1 MKQNDFRSFLKN
13 WLIQLLIFLL
23 IINLFNSIDYL
34 IRMQIYGIY
43 HTNPDGSPVTLWQ
56 RLMVHNFQ
64 TPDNL
69 YLLALT
75 ILAEVN
81 HHFIYNRFR
90 WFIFLAASILFSAMI
105 ILLFFLTRSPGPG
118 LNPFRGG
125 TVVAAYL
132 IGYSL
137 LRSFIK
143 HRLYRLQVRLNHSEN
158 ELQVLKQQM
167 HPHFLFNTLNYL
179 YGTALQEKA
188 HRTAEG
194 IEAMSAMLRHSIAGM
209 QEAYVTLESEIKFI
223 KQYIQLY
230 TVRLSQNDR
239 TQVRV
244 NIEGPDRPYNIA
256 PMLLIPLIENAF
268 KYGLLNESNAF
279 IDIHLTV
286 TEEILQLKVK
296 NSTGPETSSPPGTGS
311 GLALTAKRLEL
322 LYPKKYSL
330 RVIPGTDV
338 FEVLLDVKLS

>member
-1 MKQNDFRSFLKN
+1 MKQGDFQNFLKN
-13 WLIQLLIFLL
+13 WLIHLLIFLL
-23 IINLFNSIDYL
+23 VINLFDSVDYL
-34 IRMQIYGIY
+34 IRIQIYGTY
-43 HTNPDGSPVTLWQ
+43 HINPDGSPVTLWQ

-69 YLLALT
+69 YLIAFTL
-75 ILAEVN
+75 LAEVN

-90 WFIFLAASILFSAMI
+90 WFVFLAASILFSVMI
-105 ILLFFLTRSPGPG
+105 ILLFFLTRSPGSG

-137 LRSFIK
+137 LRSFVK

-179 YGTALQEKA
+179 YGTALQERA
-188 HRTAEG
+188 HQTAEG
-194 IEAMSAMLRHSIAGM
+194 IEAMSAMLRHSITGM
-209 QEAYVTLESEIKFI
+209 QEAVVSLASEIDFI
-223 KQYIQLY
+223 RQYIHLY
-230 TVRLSQNDR
+230 TVRLPLNEK
-239 TQVRV
+239 TQIRV

-268 KYGLLNESNAF
+268 KYGLQHEAGAF

-286 TEEILQLKVK
+286 TDQILQLSVK
-296 NSTGPETSSPPGTGS
+296 NSTGPETDNPPGTGS

-322 LYPKKYSL
+322 LYPKKHTL
-330 RVIPGTDV
+330 RVVPGTDV
-338 FEVLLDVKLS
+338 FEVLLYVKLS

>member
-1 MKQNDFRSFLKN
+1 MKQRDVRIFLKN
-13 WLIQLLIFLL
+13 WLIHLLIFLL
-23 IINLFNSIDYL
+23 VINLFDSIDYL
-34 IRMQIYGIY
+34 IRVQIYGTY

-56 RLMVHNFQ
+56 RLVAHNFQ
-64 TPDNL
+64 KSDNL
-69 YLLALT
+69 YLIAFT

-90 WFIFLAASILFSAMI
+90 WFAFLAASIMFSVMI
-105 ILLFFLTRSPGPG
+105 ILLFFLTRSPGSVLDP
-118 LNPFRGG
+118 LRGG

-132 IGYSL
+132 VGYSL

-158 ELQVLKQQM
+158 ELQILKQQM
-167 HPHFLFNTLNYL
+167 QPHFLFNTLNYL
-179 YGTALQEKA
+179 YGTALQERA

-194 IEAMSAMLRHSIAGM
+194 IEAMSAMMRYSVTGM
-209 QEAYVTLESEIKFI
+209 QETYVSLAGEIDFI
-223 KQYIQLY
+223 RQYIHLH
-230 TVRLSQNDR
+230 TVRLPLNGR
-239 TQVRV
+239 AQVNV
-244 NIEGPDRPYNIA
+244 NMEEPDRPCHIA

-268 KYGLLNESNAF
+268 KYGLQHEAGAF

-286 TEEILQLKVK
+286 SEEILQLRIK
-296 NSTGPETSSPPGTGS
+296 NSTGHETNNPPGTGS

-322 LYPKKYSL
+322 LYPKKHTL
-330 RVIPGTDV
+330 RVIPGTGV